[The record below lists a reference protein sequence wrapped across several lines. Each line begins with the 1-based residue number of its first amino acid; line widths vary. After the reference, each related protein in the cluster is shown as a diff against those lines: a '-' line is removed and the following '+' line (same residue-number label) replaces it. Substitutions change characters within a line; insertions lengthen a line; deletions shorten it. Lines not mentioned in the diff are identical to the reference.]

1 MAVNEQDSDG
11 VSSKKPGVVDLF
23 EMQKVHCGEKCQEIV
38 GDIGGEWREFRFD
51 CVTRSNSAE
60 TAAYDAYDACFAVIR
75 LR

>member
-11 VSSKKPGVVDLF
+11 VSSKKPGVVHSF
-23 EMQKVHCGEKCQEIV
+23 EIQKVHCHKKCQEIV

>member
-11 VSSKKPGVVDLF
+11 VSSKNRGVVHSF
-23 EMQKVHCGEKCQEIV
+23 EIQKVHCHKKCQEIV

-51 CVTRSNSAE
+51 YDSRSNSSE
-60 TAAYDAYDACFAVIR
+60 TAAYTTYAACFAVIR